1 MNIFT
6 FDDDRK
12 SADILKV
19 SNYFDVLVSKTE
31 ATMKENVTREMDID
45 FQGLLG
51 RISMA
56 IKSVFDVADM
66 KMFVADTSHF
76 T

>member
-19 SNYFDVLVSKTE
+19 SNYFDVLVLKTE